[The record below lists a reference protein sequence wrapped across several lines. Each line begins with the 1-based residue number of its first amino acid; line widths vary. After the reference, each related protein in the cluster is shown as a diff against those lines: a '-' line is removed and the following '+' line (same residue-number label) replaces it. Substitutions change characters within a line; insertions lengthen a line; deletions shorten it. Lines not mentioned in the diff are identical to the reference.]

1 MTTVN
6 SGWSQKVNTP
16 KCFVLFFNA
25 FINLEPWKYN
35 CNYWARDKRGNESSS
50 KSLLHQSSPYHV
62 QGKTQKKKK
71 NSAFL
76 KHNELDLH
84 IAPTF
89 LHLSKITHYPL
100 KSSSNEPFLIPLFL
114 THHLSISNPPA
125 CPLTVLKYGLIHQFL
140 VITEAVQATP
150 SLA

>member
-1 MTTVN
+1 MGEAKKLILQN
-6 SGWSQKVNTP
+6 
-16 KCFVLFFNA
+16 VLFCFLMLSLTWSLGSTTA
-25 FINLEPWKYN
+25 IIGLEIREAMKVPPSHFSINHPLIMSRAK
-35 CNYWARDKRGNESSS
+35 
-50 KSLLHQSSPYHV
+50 L
-62 QGKTQKKKK
+62 KKKK